1 MANQLNVTSLD
12 TEDLKQSL
20 ISFVQ
25 EKPEFSD
32 IDYEGSAINTIVDLL
47 VYNTSFTSYQA
58 NMVANES
65 FLDTAQIRRNVVS
78 HAQKLSYVPKSTT
91 ASRLICDIEVIP
103 VQKTN
108 IPTSIVM
115 DAGTQFIASSDN
127 VSFTFINNAAYVL
140 SYSNVSQSYKA
151 FNVDLYQG
159 QSITERYTYA
169 SESINLSNT
178 NADTETMLIN
188 VNSTPYTKATSIDEF
203 SNTALVYFLGE
214 NQYTQPVIEFGKN
227 ILGLEPSDG
236 DIVTITYIA
245 TEQDNANGLSNLV
258 PASTISGYSN
268 IVTTVT
274 TAAYG
279 GSEREDIDS
288 IRFQAPKIYQAQD
301 RALTDTDYI
310 PILKTRFP
318 FIKSAIAWGGETN
331 IPPAYGTVFI
341 SILSDSGQ
349 ITTSVKQQM
358 VSFLSTKNVGSV
370 TPTIVEPDIFHANL
384 NITFSYD
391 NRRTNLSFSSL
402 VAAIKNVVTE
412 YNEEISDFGLFL
424 NPSELISRI
433 KMISGITSVD
443 INKLVYKDVNVLN
456 FENPLYSVN
465 FKNEIHVGSLAIDGF
480 SVANNSTETKVYD
493 DKLGNVFLSYVDSS
507 SITRVSNIGTIDY
520 KTGEVE
526 FALNIIDGTESL
538 RVFVRPLQDNFYVN
552 QNQIISIDQTDI
564 ELIQIT
570 TRGT

>member
-127 VSFTFINNAAYVL
+127 VSFTFINNEAYVL

-159 QSITERYTYA
+159 QRITERYTYA

-178 NADTETMLIN
+178 NADTATMLIN

-203 SNTALVYFLGE
+203 SNIALVYFLGE

-341 SILSDSGQ
+341 SILGDSGQ

-384 NITFSYD
+384 NIIFSYD

>member
-159 QSITERYTYA
+159 QRITERYTYA

-178 NADTETMLIN
+178 NADTATMLIN
-188 VNSTPYTKATSIDEF
+188 VNSTPYKKATSIDEF
-203 SNTALVYFLGE
+203 SNIALVYFLGE

-245 TEQDNANGLSNLV
+245 TEQDNANGLTNLV

-318 FIKSAIAWGGETN
+318 FIRSAIAWGGETN

-384 NITFSYD
+384 NIIFSYD

>member
-159 QSITERYTYA
+159 QRITERYTYA

-178 NADTETMLIN
+178 NADTATMLIN

-274 TAAYG
+274 TPAYG

-341 SILSDSGQ
+341 SILGDSGQ

-384 NITFSYD
+384 NIIFSYD

>member
-91 ASRLICDIEVIP
+91 ASRLICDVEVIP

-127 VSFTFINNAAYVL
+127 ISFTFINNAAYVL

-159 QSITERYTYA
+159 QRITERYTYA

-178 NADTETMLIN
+178 NADTATMLIN
-188 VNSTPYTKATSIDEF
+188 VNSTPYTKATSIDEL
-203 SNTALVYFLGE
+203 SNIALVYFLGE

-245 TEQDNANGLSNLV
+245 TEKDNANGLTNLV

-268 IVTTVT
+268 IATTVT

-279 GSEREDIDS
+279 GSEREDIDT

-310 PILKTRFP
+310 PILKTRFS
-318 FIKSAIAWGGETN
+318 FIKSAIAWGGEKN

-370 TPTIVEPDIFHANL
+370 TPTIVDPDIFHANL
-384 NITFSYD
+384 NILFSYD

-443 INKLVYKDVNVLN
+443 IDKLVYKDVNVLN
-456 FENPLYSVN
+456 FENPLYSVE
-465 FKNEIHVGSLAIDGF
+465 FKNEVHVGSLAIDGF
-480 SVANNSTETKVYD
+480 SVANNSTKTKVYD

-520 KTGEVE
+520 ETGEVK
-526 FALNIIDGTESL
+526 FALNIIDGTKSL
-538 RVFVRPLQDNFYVN
+538 RVFMRPLQDNFYVN
-552 QNQIISIDQTDI
+552 QSQIISIDQTDI

>member
-78 HAQKLSYVPKSTT
+78 HSQKLSYVPKSTT

-108 IPTSIVM
+108 ISSSIVM
-115 DAGTQFIASSDN
+115 DAGTQFIASSEN
-127 VSFTFINNAAYVL
+127 TSFTFVNKDSFVL

-151 FNVDLYQG
+151 FDVDLYQG
-159 QSITERYTYA
+159 QRITERYTY
-169 SESINLSNT
+169 SGQSINISNT
-178 NADTETMLIN
+178 NADTSTMLIN
-188 VNSTPYTKATSIDEF
+188 VNSTPYTKATSIDQF
-203 SNTALVYFLGE
+203 SNTSLLYFLGE
-214 NQYTQPVIEFGKN
+214 NQYTQSVVEFGKN

-236 DIVTITYIA
+236 DIITITYIA
-245 TEQDNANGLSNLV
+245 TEKDSANGLTNLV

-268 IVTTVT
+268 IITTVT

-279 GSEREDIDS
+279 GSDRESIES

-301 RALTDTDYI
+301 RALTETDYI
-310 PILKTRFP
+310 PILKSRFP
-318 FIKSAIAWGGETN
+318 FIRSAIAWGGEKN

-341 SILSDSGQ
+341 SILSDRAKISSS
-349 ITTSVKQQM
+349 IKQQM
-358 VSFLSTKNVGSV
+358 VSYLSSKNVGSI
-370 TPTIVEPDIFHANL
+370 TPTIVDAVIFNANL
-384 NITFSYD
+384 HIMFSYD
-391 NRRTNLSFSSL
+391 SRSTNLNFSSL
-402 VAAIKNVVTE
+402 VVVIKEIVKN
-412 YNEEISDFGLFL
+412 YNNEIFDFGLFL

-443 INKLVYKDVNVLN
+443 IEKVVYKDIDVLN
-456 FENPLYSVN
+456 FENPVYSVN
-465 FKNEIHVGSLAIDGF
+465 FMNKIYAGSLAIDGF
-480 SVANNSTETKVYD
+480 SVANNSTNEKVRD
-493 DKLGNVFLSYVDSS
+493 DMQGNIVLSYVDSS
-507 SITRVSNIGTIDY
+507 SITQTSNIGTIDY
-520 KTGEVE
+520 ESGKVE
-526 FALNIIDGTESL
+526 FGLNIIEGDNL
-538 RVFVRPLQDNFYVN
+538 RVFVQPLLDNFYVN
-552 QNQIISIDQTDI
+552 QNQVVKIDQSNI
-564 ELIQIT
+564 ELIQT
-570 TRGT
+570 NTRGI

>member
-127 VSFTFINNAAYVL
+127 VSFTFINNEAYVL

-159 QSITERYTYA
+159 QRITERYTYA

-178 NADTETMLIN
+178 NADTATMLIN

-274 TAAYG
+274 TPAYG

-341 SILSDSGQ
+341 SILGDSGQ

-370 TPTIVEPDIFHANL
+370 TPTIVDPDIFHANL
-384 NITFSYD
+384 NIIFSYD

>member
-127 VSFTFINNAAYVL
+127 VSFTFINNEAYVL

-159 QSITERYTYA
+159 QRITERYTYA

-178 NADTETMLIN
+178 NADTATMLIN

-245 TEQDNANGLSNLV
+245 TEQDNANGLTNLV

-274 TAAYG
+274 TPAYG

-341 SILSDSGQ
+341 SILGDSGQ

-384 NITFSYD
+384 NIIFSYD